1 MITIYTQNKSF
12 IVQNIKVYS
21 IDYVGTIKKK
31 KMSTISS
38 ALESV
43 DMTSENL
50 RAVIRKAIGK
60 CILLYTVQECK
71 KCAYR

>member
-43 DMTSENL
+43 DMT
-50 RAVIRKAIGK
+50 
-60 CILLYTVQECK
+60 
-71 KCAYR
+71 

>member
-60 CILLYTVQECK
+60 CIYRYTVQECK

>member
-60 CILLYTVQECK
+60 CIYTVQECK

>member
-31 KMSTISS
+31 NKYNIISFD
-38 ALESV
+38 SV

-50 RAVIRKAIGK
+50 REVIRKAIGK
-60 CILLYTVQECK
+60 CIYST
-71 KCAYR
+71 RM